1 MQYYPQSGI
10 SSSTYSES
18 RFDGYF
24 DRYHSEDL
32 IKGELLDNCKIEMA
46 EVHTEDEQTT
56 TDSNGHTST
65 TYSTI
70 FHGLFAKIDLNQS
83 SEVMFQIRKNTML
96 GDIFKGKTKLD
107 MDSGKFEKIFDVK
120 TDDKIST
127 LRILTSDVMQMLI
140 DFKTQNKVI
149 PEIILNNNI
158 LYIRFAVGNVFEPN
172 MVKNDMDYDKLKKT
186 YDIINFTFNLAQNFV
201 KNILEFEK

>member
-1 MQYYPQSGI
+1 M
-10 SSSTYSES
+10 E
-18 RFDGYF
+18 
-24 DRYHSEDL
+24 
-32 IKGELLDNCKIEMA
+32 NCKIEMA
-46 EVHTEDEQTT
+46 EVHTEREETT

-83 SEVMFQIRKNTML
+83 SQVMFQIRKNTML

-107 MDSGKFEKIFDVK
+107 MDSGEFEKIFDVK

-140 DFKTQNKVI
+140 DFKTQNKVT

-158 LYIRFAVGNVFEPN
+158 LYIRFSVGNVFEPN